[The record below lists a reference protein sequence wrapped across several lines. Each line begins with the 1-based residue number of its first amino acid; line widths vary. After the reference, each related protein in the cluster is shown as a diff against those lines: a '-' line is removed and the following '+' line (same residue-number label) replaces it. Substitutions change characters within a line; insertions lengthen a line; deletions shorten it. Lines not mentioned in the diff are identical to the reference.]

1 MPACCL
7 AEDAGQDSIAQA
19 LVLFRAGKVKQA
31 ETVLRSVTAAN
42 PNSPAAHAAL
52 GELLF
57 KEHRYEDSVQEL
69 GMATQ
74 LDPDSAEYNLSLAE
88 ALIGWKHDG
97 VAVEFLN
104 AVRPKFGKIPEFHY
118 DLGLAHY
125 NMNKM
130 SEAQGELQ
138 EALRLAPDSERT
150 QFLLAACLASTGD
163 STKALDMLHKLV
175 KEHPS
180 NSMYWATLGQI
191 LGPMGGENS
200 AEAVKVVHHALAVAP
215 HDPHTQYVA
224 ATVFVQTGDFADAR
238 PLLEHLEKLDP
249 KVLSVHVQL
258 ARVYSRLGQRE
269 LARKET
275 EIANELQKQNASQNQ
290 SPAPESQGGSAEQ
303 H

>member
-1 MPACCL
+1 M
-7 AEDAGQDSIAQA
+7 
-19 LVLFRAGKVKQA
+19 
-31 ETVLRSVTAAN
+31 
-42 PNSPAAHAAL
+42 
-52 GELLF
+52 
-57 KEHRYEDSVQEL
+57 
-69 GMATQ
+69 
-74 LDPDSAEYNLSLAE
+74 
-88 ALIGWKHDG
+88 
-97 VAVEFLN
+97 
-104 AVRPKFGKIPEFHY
+104 RPKFGKIPEFHY

-224 ATVFVQTGDFADAR
+224 ATVFVQTGDLRMLGLFWSTWKSWIPRFCQFTYSWRGCILAWVNGSSRAKKPRLLTSCKSRTRHRINRRRPNHRVVAR
-238 PLLEHLEKLDP
+238 NNIRFLNI
-249 KVLSVHVQL
+249 
-258 ARVYSRLGQRE
+258 ARVR
-269 LARKET
+269 
-275 EIANELQKQNASQNQ
+275 QNAHHYKVSNCCTINLR
-290 SPAPESQGGSAEQ
+290 SSEKTS
-303 H
+303 